1 MESEGK
7 PAALALLDEP
17 RPSSVGFVPRQR
29 FLWGRVEAAGEG
41 GKELAGKASVKEPAS
56 DTPAEVGGQPRH
68 SSPLSEGGEP
78 ARDALADLEGMALE
92 SAALGEGPAEGGNT
106 DGDALA

>member
-1 MESEGK
+1 M
-7 PAALALLDEP
+7 
-17 RPSSVGFVPRQR
+17 
-29 FLWGRVEAAGEG
+29 EAAGEG

-78 ARDALADLEGMALE
+78 ARDALADLEGMAIE
-92 SAALGEGPAEGGNT
+92 AAAWGEWPVEGGNT
-106 DGDALA
+106 AGDALA